1 MTDNALTVSQITAQI
16 KEVLEGSLLLRNVW
30 VQGEVSN
37 ARQYASGHW
46 YFTLKDGE
54 SASLKAVM
62 WRGAAAGQ
70 PITPENGKSILAR
83 GKITVY
89 EKSGEYQLQV
99 DQLRP
104 LGIGDLYAQLEEIK
118 ARLMAEGLTDPARKR
133 DLPALPWRI
142 GVVTSPDAAAFQD
155 VLNVLR
161 RRFPL
166 AEVILSPTQVQGADA
181 PPQIV
186 RAIERLN
193 TGDVCD
199 VILVCR
205 GGGSIEDLWVFN
217 HESVARA
224 VAESAIP
231 TVTGV
236 GHETDTTLVDFVS
249 DYRAPTPSA
258 GAEYITRF
266 AVDLPAYVENFRAE
280 LDALIGGQFDGWR
293 DSIERLTVQMQL
305 KSPERLIENA
315 RQTIDRLTDRL
326 SARMDAHLANL
337 RGGVSSEARALD
349 SANPNAL
356 LARGFALVRVVHTGE
371 LVRAAHQVGVGDEI
385 TIHVSDGRF
394 NARVV
399 DEGRLL

>member
-1 MTDNALTVSQITAQI
+1 MTDDALTVSQITAQI
-16 KEVLEGSLLLRNVW
+16 KDVLEGSLLLRNVW

-54 SASLKAVM
+54 RAALKAVM
-62 WRGAAAGQ
+62 WRGTASGQ
-70 PITPENGKSILAR
+70 PIAPENGKSILAR
-83 GKITVY
+83 GKVTVY

-99 DQLRP
+99 EQLRP
-104 LGIGDLYAQLEEIK
+104 LGIGDLYAQLEEVK

-161 RRFPL
+161 RRFSL
-166 AEVILSPTQVQGADA
+166 GEVILSPTQVQGADA
-181 PPQIV
+181 PAQIV
-186 RAIERLN
+186 RAIGRLN

-199 VILVCR
+199 VILICR
-205 GGGSIEDLWVFN
+205 GGGSIEDLWAFN

-224 VAESAIP
+224 VAESDVP

-258 GAEYITRF
+258 AAEYITRL

-280 LDALIGGQFDGWR
+280 LD
-293 DSIERLTVQMQL
+293 DSIARRLDFLGEGVEYAIHRMQM
-305 KSPERLIENA
+305 KSPERVIQNT
-315 RQTIDRLTDRL
+315 RQTVDRLTDRL
-326 SARMDAHLANL
+326 TSRLDARLNL
-337 RGGVSSEARALD
+337 SRERVTSEARALEA
-349 SANPNAL
+349 ANPTAL
-356 LARGFALVRVVHTGE
+356 LARGFALVRVAATGQV
-371 LVRAAHQVGVGDEI
+371 VRAVGQVGVGEEI
-385 TIHVSDGRF
+385 TVQVQDGRF

-399 DEGRLL
+399 EEGRLL

>member
-1 MTDNALTVSQITAQI
+1 MTDNALTVSQLTAQI
-16 KEVLEGSLLLRNVW
+16 KEVLEGSLLLRNMW

-54 SASLKAVM
+54 RAALRAVM
-62 WRGAAAGQ
+62 WRGTAAGQ
-70 PITPENGKSILAR
+70 PIMPQDGLSLLAR

-89 EKSGEYQLQV
+89 EKSGDYQLQV
-99 DQLRP
+99 EQLRP
-104 LGIGDLYAQLEEIK
+104 LGVGDLYAQLEKTK
-118 ARLMAEGLTDPARKR
+118 ALLQAEGLTDPARKR

-166 AEVILSPTQVQGADA
+166 AEVVLSPTQVQGVDA
-181 PPQIV
+181 PQQLV

-193 TGDVCD
+193 AGDLCD
-199 VILVCR
+199 VILICR
-205 GGGSIEDLWVFN
+205 GGGSIEDLWAFN
-217 HESVARA
+217 HEGVARA
-224 VAESAIP
+224 VANSGLP

-266 AVDLPAYVENFRAE
+266 AVDLPAYVEGLDAE
-280 LDALIGGQFDGWR
+280 LDGVMRRRLEDGHR
-293 DSIERLTVQMQL
+293 EIERLNARLGL
-305 KSPERLIENA
+305 KSPDRLIENA
-315 RQTIDRLTDRL
+315 RQTVDRLTDRL
-326 SARMDAHLANL
+326 TARAQAHLSKL
-337 RGGVSSEARALD
+337 RGQVMSEVRALEA
-349 SANPNAL
+349 ANPMAL
-356 LARGFALVRVVHTGE
+356 LGRGFALVRVKHTGA
-371 LVRAAHQVGVGDEI
+371 VIRAASQVSVGEEI
-385 TIHVSDGRF
+385 TVQVADGRF

-399 DEGRLL
+399 DEGQLL